1 MEYKY
6 EKVKLENKIPAKIT
20 YFNRELLNDWKSDRG
35 KKRLPVHWH
44 RSIEITMIMKGAVR
58 LKVVNEEYIIH
69 QNEFV
74 FVNSG
79 LLHTVE
85 ETEDSG
91 EIEGLIVV
99 LAYDFMK
106 ESYPEIDKY
115 YFDLYKDDTQ
125 LDHIRIIF
133 NQLIELYE
141 NLDDYAYIKIKA
153 LLLDLVY
160 ILVKYCA
167 VPINDNHKYK
177 KFLNSKQYVLDYIE
191 ENYNEDLS
199 LEKIAK
205 EFAVSPVHFSRVF
218 YKVFG
223 IHYKKYVTDFRLY
236 NAYEDV
242 IGSDKTIQ
250 QIALIHGFPNV
261 KSFIRDFQK
270 NYGKT
275 PYQYRMLKKD
285 NFSDN

>member
-1 MEYKY
+1 
-6 EKVKLENKIPAKIT
+6 
-20 YFNRELLNDWKSDRG
+20 
-35 KKRLPVHWH
+35 
-44 RSIEITMIMKGAVR
+44 MKGAVR

-167 VPINDNHKYK
+167 VPIMIIIN
-177 KFLNSKQYVLDYIE
+177 I
-191 ENYNEDLS
+191 
-199 LEKIAK
+199 
-205 EFAVSPVHFSRVF
+205 
-218 YKVFG
+218 
-223 IHYKKYVTDFRLY
+223 
-236 NAYEDV
+236 
-242 IGSDKTIQ
+242 
-250 QIALIHGFPNV
+250 
-261 KSFIRDFQK
+261 KSF
-270 NYGKT
+270 
-275 PYQYRMLKKD
+275 
-285 NFSDN
+285 